1 MRLNTG
7 RTPSA
12 WRRAVTLA
20 SVVSAS
26 TASRAS
32 EKPMALRVRMPNAFA
47 GRPLFL
53 ILLSI
58 STMPRISPQNPGVDF
73 AGGEDL
79 VIAPAEPHRL
89 RDLQQTI
96 RRRRA
101 ERGADRVLV

>member
-12 WRRAVTLA
+12 WRRAFTSTLGGLCQH
-20 SVVSAS
+20 
-26 TASRAS
+26 R
-32 EKPMALRVRMPNAFA
+32 KPRIGKAHGLQRPHAERVPRA
-47 GRPLFL
+47 GRFYL

-58 STMPRISPQNPGVDF
+58 STMPRNFRQKPRVDL
-73 AGGEDL
+73 AGSEDL

-101 ERGADRVLV
+101 QC